1 MFELKS
7 EHEGKSKDENL
18 PLVLGTLRGL
28 SNIEGVKSLEVHLNN
43 KSDPYSKEPDLVLE
57 ATFESQEALDAYRS
71 DPAYME
77 SISIVKPLRLNRWAV
92 DYVL

>member
-7 EHEGKSKDENL
+7 EYGGKSKDENL
-18 PLVLGTLRGL
+18 PLVLKTLKGL
-28 SNIEGVKSLEVHLNN
+28 SNIKGVKSLEVHLNS

-77 SISIVKPLRLNRWAV
+77 SISIIRPLRLNRWVV
-92 DYVL
+92 DYEL